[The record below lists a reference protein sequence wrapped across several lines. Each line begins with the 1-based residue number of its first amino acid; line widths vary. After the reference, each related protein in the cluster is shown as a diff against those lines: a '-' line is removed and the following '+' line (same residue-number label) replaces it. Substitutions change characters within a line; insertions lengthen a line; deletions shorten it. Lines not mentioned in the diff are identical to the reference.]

1 MAKTA
6 TSVPVTSNGSV
17 SQGGAA
23 VVRIWTRG
31 DTIRTS
37 IAALIVAGLIYW
49 ATLIGNDPALGSNAS
64 FSLLIGTA
72 LGIVFERGRF
82 CFFCIFRDGIEY
94 RITTPFLS
102 VFSAIA
108 VGAIGYAIVFGM
120 FLPDTTTGEYPPAA
134 HIGPVSWVLALAAFT
149 FGIGM
154 ALSGACISGHLY
166 RLGQGSLRAIPALI
180 GSLVGFG
187 LGYLTWNDLYL
198 STIQEAPTL
207 WLPHLLGYS
216 GALTLT
222 LAVVIGLSILALQ
235 LGKKDDKYS
244 IPVAEPLSLSSL
256 RDQLVKRR
264 WSPIFTGAIV
274 GVIGVLAYLRIEPLG
289 VTRQIGSSTRTFL
302 DANGLIPE
310 NMNGLDVMT
319 GCIGLI
325 TETIT
330 NNGWILIGIVIASF
344 AAALSGNRFKV
355 GGLTLPN
362 GLTAL
367 VGGILLGWGGMTAL
381 GCTVGVLLSSTQA
394 FSIAGWVFFAFAL
407 LGTFVGIKLK
417 LHRI

>member
-6 TSVPVTSNGSV
+6 TAPKATSNSSV
-17 SQGGAA
+17 SEGDAA

-37 IAALIVAGLIYW
+37 IAAFIVAGLIFW
-49 ATLIGNDPALGSNAS
+49 ATLIGNDPSLGSNAS

-94 RITTPFLS
+94 KITTPFLS

-166 RLGQGSLRAIPALI
+166 RLGQGSLRAIPALL
-180 GSLVGFG
+180 GALVGFG
-187 LGYLTWNDLYL
+187 LGYVTWNDLYL

-216 GALTLT
+216 GALVAT
-222 LAVVIGLSILALQ
+222 LAVVVALSVLTLK

-244 IPVAEPLSLSSL
+244 IPVAEPISLASL

-264 WSPIFTGAIV
+264 WSPILTGAIV
-274 GVIGVLAYLRIEPLG
+274 GVIGVLGYLRIEPLG

-302 DANGLIPE
+302 NANGLIPE
-310 NMNGLDVMT
+310 DMNGLDVMT

-344 AAALSGNRFKV
+344 AAALSGNRFKL

-362 GLTAL
+362 GITAL
-367 VGGILLGWGGMTAL
+367 VGGALLGWGGMTAL

-394 FSIAGWVFFAFAL
+394 FSIAGWMFFAFVL

>member
-1 MAKTA
+1 VANSATA
-6 TSVPVTSNGSV
+6 AQATNNGSV
-17 SQGGAA
+17 SSGGAA
-23 VVRIWTRG
+23 VVRTWTRS

-37 IAALIVAGLIYW
+37 LAGVIVAGLIFW
-49 ATLIGNDPALGSNAS
+49 ATLIGNDPSLGSNAS

-94 RITTPFLS
+94 KITAPFLS

-166 RLGQGSLRAIPALI
+166 RLGQGSLRAIPALL
-180 GSLVGFG
+180 GALVGFG
-187 LGYLTWNDLYL
+187 LGYVTWNDLYL

-216 GALTLT
+216 GALIATL
-222 LAVVIGLSILALQ
+222 VVVVALSVLALT

-244 IPVAEPLSLSSL
+244 IPVAEPISLSSL
-256 RDQLVKRR
+256 RDQVVKRR

-274 GVIGVLAYLRIEPLG
+274 GVIGVLGYLRIEPLG

-302 DANGLIPE
+302 DSNGLIPE
-310 NMNGLDVMT
+310 NMSGLDVMT

-362 GLTAL
+362 GITAL
-367 VGGILLGWGGMTAL
+367 VGGVLLGWGGMTAL

-407 LGTFVGIKLK
+407 LGTFIGIKLK

>member
-1 MAKTA
+1 VAKTTTAPKA
-6 TSVPVTSNGSV
+6 TNNGSV
-17 SQGGAA
+17 SEGGAA
-23 VVRIWTRG
+23 VVRIWSRG

-37 IAALIVAGLIYW
+37 IAGVIVAGLIFW
-49 ATLIGNDPALGSNAS
+49 ATLIGNDPSLGSNAS

-94 RITTPFLS
+94 KITTPFLS

-120 FLPDTTTGEYPPAA
+120 FLPNTTTGEYPPAA

-166 RLGQGSLRAIPALI
+166 RLGQGSLRAIPALL
-180 GSLVGFG
+180 GALVGFG
-187 LGYLTWNDLYL
+187 LGYVTWNDLYL
-198 STIQEAPTL
+198 STIQSAPTL

-216 GALTLT
+216 GALVATL
-222 LAVVIGLSILALQ
+222 VVVVALSVLALK
-235 LGKKDDKYS
+235 LGKKNDKYS
-244 IPVAEPLSLSSL
+244 IPVAEPISLASL

-264 WSPIFTGAIV
+264 WSPIFTGSIV
-274 GVIGVLAYLRIEPLG
+274 GVIGVLGYLRIEPLG

-310 NMNGLDVMT
+310 DMNGLDVMT

-344 AAALSGNRFKV
+344 AAALSGNRFKP

-362 GLTAL
+362 GITAL
-367 VGGILLGWGGMTAL
+367 VGGVLLGWGGMTAL

-394 FSIAGWVFFAFAL
+394 FSIAGWVFFAFVL

>member
-1 MAKTA
+1 VAKNTTA
-6 TSVPVTSNGSV
+6 PKATSNGSV

-37 IAALIVAGLIYW
+37 IAAVIVAGLIFW
-49 ATLIGNDPALGSNAS
+49 ATLIGNDPSLGSNAS

-94 RITTPFLS
+94 KITTPFLS

-120 FLPDTTTGEYPPAA
+120 FLPNTTTGEYPPAA

-166 RLGQGSLRAIPALI
+166 RLGQGSLRAISALI
-180 GSLVGFG
+180 GALVGFG
-187 LGYLTWNDLYL
+187 LGYVTWNDLYL
-198 STIQEAPTL
+198 STIQSAPTL

-216 GALTLT
+216 GALVATL
-222 LAVVIGLSILALQ
+222 VVVVALSVLALK

-244 IPVAEPLSLSSL
+244 IPVAEPISLASL

-264 WSPIFTGAIV
+264 WSPIFTGSIV
-274 GVIGVLAYLRIEPLG
+274 GVIGVLGYLRIEPLG

-310 NMNGLDVMT
+310 DMNGLDVMT

-344 AAALSGNRFKV
+344 AAALSGNRFKP

-362 GLTAL
+362 GITAL
-367 VGGILLGWGGMTAL
+367 VGGVLLGWGGMTAL

-394 FSIAGWVFFAFAL
+394 FSIAGWVFFAFVL

>member
-1 MAKTA
+1 MPQAFTSLA
-6 TSVPVTSNGSV
+6 TQNNGSV
-17 SQGGAA
+17 SNPDAA
-23 VVRIWTRG
+23 VVRTWGRA
-31 DTIRTS
+31 DTVRTS
-37 IAALIVAGLIYW
+37 IAAIIVLALIGW
-49 ATLIGNDPALGSNAS
+49 ATAIGNDPSLGSNAS

-94 RITTPFLS
+94 KITTPFLS

-134 HIGPVSWVLALAAFT
+134 HIGPVSWVLALAAFV

-166 RLGQGSLRAIPALI
+166 RLGQGSLRAIPALF

-187 LGYLTWNDLYL
+187 LGYVTWNDLYL
-198 STIQEAPTL
+198 GAIQGAPTL

-216 GALTLT
+216 GALTAT
-222 LAVVIGLSILALQ
+222 LAVVIGLSLLALK
-235 LGKKDDKYS
+235 LGKKADKYS
-244 IPVAEPLSLSSL
+244 IPVAEPLSLTSL

-274 GVIGVLAYLRIEPLG
+274 GVIGVIAYLRIEPLG

-302 DANGLIPE
+302 DANGLIAE
-310 NMNGLDVMT
+310 NLNGLDVMT

-325 TETIT
+325 TETLT
-330 NNGWILIGIVIASF
+330 NNAWILIGIVIASF
-344 AAALSGNRFKV
+344 AAALSGNRFKL

-367 VGGILLGWGGMTAL
+367 VGGVLLGWGGMTAL

-407 LGTFVGIKLK
+407 LGTFVGIKQK

>member
-1 MAKTA
+1 MAKNTTA
-6 TSVPVTSNGSV
+6 PKATSNGSV

-37 IAALIVAGLIYW
+37 IAAVIVAGLIFW
-49 ATLIGNDPALGSNAS
+49 ATLIGNDPSLGSNAS

-94 RITTPFLS
+94 KITTPFLS

-120 FLPDTTTGEYPPAA
+120 FLPNTTTGEYPPAA

-166 RLGQGSLRAIPALI
+166 RIGQGSLRAIPALI
-180 GSLVGFG
+180 GALVGFG
-187 LGYLTWNDLYL
+187 VGYVTWNDLYL
-198 STIQEAPTL
+198 STIQSAPTL

-216 GALTLT
+216 GALVATL
-222 LAVVIGLSILALQ
+222 VVVVALSVLALK

-244 IPVAEPLSLSSL
+244 IPVAEPISLASL

-264 WSPIFTGAIV
+264 WSPIFTGSIV
-274 GVIGVLAYLRIEPLG
+274 GVIGVLGYLRIEPLG

-302 DANGLIPE
+302 DANGLLPE
-310 NMNGLDVMT
+310 DMNGLDVMT

-344 AAALSGNRFKV
+344 AAALSGNRFKP

-362 GLTAL
+362 GITAL
-367 VGGILLGWGGMTAL
+367 VGGVLLGWGGMTAL

-394 FSIAGWVFFAFAL
+394 FSIAGWVFFAFVL

>member
-1 MAKTA
+1 M
-6 TSVPVTSNGSV
+6 
-17 SQGGAA
+17 
-23 VVRIWTRG
+23 RIWTRG

-37 IAALIVAGLIYW
+37 IAALIVAGLLFW
-49 ATLIGNDPALGSNAS
+49 ATAIGNDPSLGSNAS

-72 LGIVFERGRF
+72 LGITFERGRF

-94 RITTPFLS
+94 KITTPFLS

-187 LGYLTWNDLYL
+187 LGYVTWNDLYL
-198 STIQEAPTL
+198 GTIQEAPTL

-216 GALTLT
+216 GALVAT
-222 LAVVIGLSILALQ
+222 LAVVVVLSVVSLK

-244 IPVAEPLSLSSL
+244 IPVAEPISLASL
-256 RDQLVKRR
+256 RDQLIKRR

-310 NMNGLDVMT
+310 NINGLDVMT

-362 GLTAL
+362 GITAL
-367 VGGILLGWGGMTAL
+367 VGGVLLGWGGMTAL

>member
-6 TSVPVTSNGSV
+6 TAPKATSNSSV
-17 SQGGAA
+17 SKGDAA
-23 VVRIWTRG
+23 VVRVWSRG

-37 IAALIVAGLIYW
+37 IAAFIVAGLIFW
-49 ATLIGNDPALGSNAS
+49 ATLIGNDPSLGSNAS

-94 RITTPFLS
+94 KITTPFLS

-166 RLGQGSLRAIPALI
+166 RLGQGSLRAIPALL
-180 GSLVGFG
+180 GALVGFG
-187 LGYLTWNDLYL
+187 LGYVTWNDLYL
-198 STIQEAPTL
+198 STIQSAPTL

-216 GALTLT
+216 GALVATL
-222 LAVVIGLSILALQ
+222 VVVGALSVLALK

-244 IPVAEPLSLSSL
+244 IPVAEPISLNGL
-256 RDQLVKRR
+256 REQLVKRR

-274 GVIGVLAYLRIEPLG
+274 GVVGVLGYLRIEPLG

-310 NMNGLDVMT
+310 DMNGLDVMT

-330 NNGWILIGIVIASF
+330 NNGWILIGIVVASF

-362 GLTAL
+362 GITAL
-367 VGGILLGWGGMTAL
+367 TGGVLLGWGGMTAL

-394 FSIAGWVFFAFAL
+394 FSIAGWVFFAFVL

>member
-1 MAKTA
+1 MTQITSAKN
-6 TSVPVTSNGSV
+6 SSV
-17 SQGGAA
+17 SEGGAA
-23 VVRIWTRG
+23 VLRVWTRA
-31 DTIRTS
+31 DTVRTS
-37 IAALIVAGLIYW
+37 IAALIVVALIVW
-49 ATLIGNDPALGSNAS
+49 ATAIGNDPALGSNAS

-72 LGIVFERGRF
+72 LGIAFERGRF

-94 RITTPFLS
+94 RITSPFLS

-108 VGAIGYAIVFGM
+108 VGAIGYAIVFGL
-120 FLPDTTTGEYPPAA
+120 FLPDTTTGELPPAA
-134 HIGPVSWVLALAAFT
+134 HIGPVSWVLALAAFV

-166 RLGQGSLRAIPALI
+166 RLGQGSLRAIPALL

-198 STIQEAPTL
+198 GSIQGAPTL

-216 GALTLT
+216 GALVAT
-222 LAVVIGLSILALQ
+222 LAAVVGLSILALK
-235 LGKKDDKYS
+235 LGKKADKYS
-244 IPVAEPLSLSSL
+244 IPVAEPISLSSL

-264 WSPIFTGAIV
+264 WSPVFSGAIV
-274 GVIGVLAYLRIEPLG
+274 GVIGVIAYLRIEPLG

-302 DANGLIPE
+302 DSNGLIPE
-310 NMNGLDVMT
+310 TLNGLDVMS
-319 GCIGLI
+319 GCVGLI
-325 TETIT
+325 TDLIT
-330 NNGWILIGIVIASF
+330 NNGWILIGIVVASF

-367 VGGILLGWGGMTAL
+367 VGGVLLGWGGMTAL

-407 LGTFVGIKLK
+407 FGTYVGIKLK